1 MENPPHTWLHIEMV
15 HHLHLTRLVTLHIHE
30 PIQLMFDDWE
40 KIQSKSM
47 DAWING
53 LMHCNGRKKF
63 THTPPS
69 SRTFASDMAIKHT
82 RRPWQWVPRWSC
94 PPAAQPATSSASQG
108 SGGAGATRLPRAAW
122 SPFLKFN
129 TTTKGT
135 WLEIAIEH
143 LAAAE
148 MTKTFKNTNLAVH
161 YSGKYSVYNGENGQG
176 KRIGND

>member
-1 MENPPHTWLHIEMV
+1 
-15 HHLHLTRLVTLHIHE
+15 
-30 PIQLMFDDWE
+30 MFDDWE

-143 LAAAE
+143 LAVAE
-148 MTKTFKNTNLAVH
+148 MTKTFKNTNLVVH
-161 YSGKYSVYNGENGQG
+161 YSGKYSLYNGENGQG

>member
-1 MENPPHTWLHIEMV
+1 MNKSISVL
-15 HHLHLTRLVTLHIHE
+15 
-30 PIQLMFDDWE
+30 QQE
-40 KIQSKSM
+40 KKNI
-47 DAWING
+47 
-53 LMHCNGRKKF
+53 
-63 THTPPS
+63 THMPPS

-82 RRPWQWVPRWSC
+82 RRPCNGPHDDLATLRLNRRRRRRVK
-94 PPAAQPATSSASQG
+94 AAAEQARHRCHELLG
-108 SGGAGATRLPRAAW
+108 RL
-122 SPFLKFN
+122 SPKFN

-176 KRIGND
+176 K